1 MSTLT
6 DLFVPFKV
14 VQSSRVET
22 KLPDIQTNWLDY
34 MQSRNNQ
41 ILPQENVL
49 PDPDEP
55 QEGSSFDWF
64 PRIPIDNPSNPISA
78 GSSIGTQPG
87 NRIRNI
93 QQKRADRYQDYI
105 NEYERYVSNHPEDS
119 DEEMRVI
126 LSNIAAHESAYNP
139 QAQNPKSSASGWFQ
153 FIDST
158 RQSYTTMNRE
168 QFKQDRQEQIAAATK
183 LYKAIYNKYYNSPKW
198 KSLIDKRG
206 LSVAQVIYGGWFRP
220 ASLQNYLEKG
230 YDTYADPQGTTLQ
243 KVWDSY
249 K

>member
-14 VQSSRVET
+14 VQSSRTET

-41 ILPQENVL
+41 ILPKENILPESEESYQETPIV
-49 PDPDEP
+49 
-55 QEGSSFDWF
+55 SF
-64 PRIPIDNPSNPISA
+64 PRVSQDVESTEGNHIPALTS
-78 GSSIGTQPG
+78 TG
-87 NRIRNI
+87 NIVKNI
-93 QQKRADRYQDYI
+93 QQKRADRYQDYV
-105 NEYERYVSNHPEDS
+105 NEYERYVSNHPEDA
-119 DEEMRVI
+119 DEDMRII